1 MSFPRD
7 HVHLPCPHP
16 PGHHRPEHINMYAP
30 GELCAVLGSFRVSAE
45 KPVVGAELGSTD
57 GSIVCYGYFYLAISR
72 RRTVYD

>member
-1 MSFPRD
+1 
-7 HVHLPCPHP
+7 
-16 PGHHRPEHINMYAP
+16 MYAP
-30 GELCAVLGSFRVSAE
+30 GELFAVLGSFRVSAE